1 MILKGFNLAALKH
14 TACWFF
20 FDVLS
25 SPQFS
30 VLPKFVKTLTEL
42 ICPIPSSALQSP
54 ALPSLKAFARLSL
67 QFPSCGLILTKL
79 QKPFP
84 QTRSPCL
91 NAAHHLLLWGG
102 DRTPVCL
109 ATAASLARNM
119 TLRCYKP
126 FPFLLPRAIFHPS
139 KGPQIYTDGVMSK
152 CNSVSKLSRSMSCVN
167 IVTAVQIVQLRFMFH
182 AGPPSQA
189 HLTFIRL
196 KYCCQGKED
205 SLSLV
210 PWSLP
215 RLPWRLRALVALAG
229 HRGEGPR
236 DTGCLRR
243 SMQDPAPRAS
253 STRGSQLPACHVQ
266 LVLGGR

>member
-30 VLPKFVKTLTEL
+30 MLPKFVKTLTEL

-67 QFPSCGLILTKL
+67 QFPSCVLILTKL

-84 QTRSPCL
+84 QTHFPCL
-91 NAAHHLLLWGG
+91 NAAHRLLLQGG
-102 DRTPVCL
+102 RQDSGLPCHCCL
-109 ATAASLARNM
+109 PSQKYDSEMLHTISLSLTKGYIPPLQRATDLHR
-119 TLRCYKP
+119 
-126 FPFLLPRAIFHPS
+126 
-139 KGPQIYTDGVMSK
+139 VMSK
-152 CNSVSKLSRSMSCVN
+152 HNSVSKLSRSMSCV
-167 IVTAVQIVQLRFMFH
+167 TVQTVQLRFMFH
-182 AGPPSQA
+182 AGPPPQP

-205 SLSLV
+205 SLSLT

-215 RLPWRLRALVALAG
+215 RLPWRLCALVALAG

-236 DTGCLRR
+236 DTGRLRR

-253 STRGSQLPACHVQ
+253 STRGSQLPVRHVQ